1 MSIEQHR
8 SAEVTTMST
17 NATAIGMKRVG
28 RGRWLALG
36 ALVLS
41 GLVLGLDT
49 TILVTALPTLSA
61 KLGATTDQLQ
71 WMSTAYTLALA
82 GLMLPAAVL
91 ADRYGRRLLLMAGLL
106 VFGVSSVV
114 ASQLSSA
121 NGLIFMRA
129 LMGAGGAVILP
140 LMLAILPTIFA
151 EDERR
156 RALALAGAGVF
167 LGLPLGP
174 LVAGYLLTHYDWG
187 SIFLINGPVVV
198 LALLGVG
205 FFVPE
210 SKDPEAHSL
219 DWIGAVLEV
228 VGVTALVYGI
238 IEEPL
243 KGWTDPQVLVPLV
256 GGAILIAAFVGWEL
270 RLRVPLVDLRLFL
283 NPRFAWATAAFT
295 MVGFGLTG
303 AMFILTPY
311 LQVVQ
316 GNDAQETGIRLL
328 PMIAAVFVGALASDR
343 LTARLGTK
351 VMVAGGLLISAAGL
365 VLLSRVGP
373 DTGYGLVAAGLAVT
387 GVGISL
393 AMIPALDSI
402 LGALPVAQTGAGN
415 ALTRVLQNIGASFGV
430 AIMGSVLNSAYR
442 ASLSGHLVGLPTQ
455 VSDGALSGVA
465 VAAAIATRIPAP
477 LAVPLR
483 HAAYDAYAVGM
494 AQVLV
499 VSAGLLAAVAVLI
512 ALFLPARAAGA
523 EARAEAPD
531 EAVSRGAVA

>member
-1 MSIEQHR
+1 MSID
-8 SAEVTTMST
+8 AK
-17 NATAIGMKRVG
+17 AIGTEGVRR

-41 GLVLGLDT
+41 GLVFGLDT

-91 ADRYGRRLLLMAGLL
+91 GDRYGRRLLLLAGLV
-106 VFGVSSVV
+106 VFGVSSVI

-129 LMGAGGAVILP
+129 LMGVGGAVILP
-140 LMLAILPTIFA
+140 LTLAILPTIFA

-210 SKDPEAHSL
+210 SKDPEARRL

-228 VGVTALVYGI
+228 VGVTAVVYGI
-238 IEEPL
+238 IQEPL
-243 KGWTDPQVLVPLV
+243 KGWTDPQVLVPLA
-256 GGAILIAAFVGWEL
+256 GGAVLIAAFVGWEL
-270 RLRVPLVDLRLFL
+270 RIRVPLVDLRLFL

-295 MVGFGLTG
+295 TVGFGLTG
-303 AMFILTPY
+303 ALFILTPY

-316 GNDAQETGIRLL
+316 GNDAQGTGIRLL

-351 VMVAGGLLISAAGL
+351 VVVAGGLLTSGAGL
-365 VLLSRVGP
+365 VLLSRLGA
-373 DTGYGLVAAGLAVT
+373 DTGYGMVVPGLAVS
-387 GVGISL
+387 GLGIAL
-393 AMIPALDSI
+393 ALIPALDAI
-402 LGALPVAQTGAGN
+402 LGALPAAEVGAGN
-415 ALTRVLQNIGASFGV
+415 ALTRVLQNVGASFGV
-430 AIMGSVLNSAYR
+430 AIMGSVLNGAYR
-442 ASLSGHLVGLPTQ
+442 TSLSGHLAGLPAQ
-455 VSDGALSGVA
+455 VGDAALSSVA
-465 VAAAIATRIPAP
+465 VAAAVATHLPAP
-477 LAVPLR
+477 LAAPLR
-483 HAAYDAYAVGM
+483 QAASDAYVIGM
-494 AQVLV
+494 ARVLV
-499 VSAGLLAAVAVLI
+499 VSAVLLAAVGVLI
-512 ALFLPARAAGA
+512 AVFMPARAEG
-523 EARAEAPD
+523 ARAQADASGD
-531 EAVSRGAVA
+531 EAA

>member
-1 MSIEQHR
+1 MSINTKAMGRE
-8 SAEVTTMST
+8 
-17 NATAIGMKRVG
+17 RVG
-28 RGRWLALG
+28 RGRWLALA

-91 ADRYGRRLLLMAGLL
+91 ADRYGRRLLLLAGLV

-121 NGLIFMRA
+121 NGLIAMRA
-129 LMGAGGAVILP
+129 LMGTGGAVILP

-205 FFVPE
+205 FFIPE
-210 SKDPEAHSL
+210 SKDAEAHRL

-238 IEEPL
+238 IQEPL
-243 KGWTDPQVLVPLV
+243 KGWTDPQVLVALV
-256 GGAILIAAFVGWEL
+256 SGAILIAAFVGWEL
-270 RLRVPLVDLRLFL
+270 RMRVPLVDLRLFL
-283 NPRFAWATAAFT
+283 NPRFGWATAAFA
-295 MVGFGLTG
+295 MVGFALTG
-303 AMFILTPY
+303 ALFILTPY

-316 GNDAQETGIRLL
+316 GNDAQATGIRLL

-351 VMVAGGLLISAAGL
+351 VMVAGGLLTSAAGL
-365 VLLSRVGP
+365 ALLSRVGA
-373 DTGYGLVAAGLAVT
+373 DTGYGLVAAGLAVS
-387 GVGISL
+387 GLGIAL
-393 AMIPALDSI
+393 AMIPALDAI
-402 LGALPVAQTGAGN
+402 LGALPAGQVGAGN
-415 ALTRVLQNIGASFGV
+415 ALTRVLQNVGASFGV
-430 AIMGSVLNSAYR
+430 AIMGSVLNGSYR
-442 ASLSGHLVGLPTQ
+442 SSLSGHLVGLPSQ
-455 VSDGALSGVA
+455 VGDAALSGVA
-465 VAAAIATRIPAP
+465 VAATIANRIPAP

-483 HAAYDAYAVGM
+483 HAAYDAYAIGM
-494 AQVLV
+494 AQVLIL
-499 VSAGLLAAVAVLI
+499 SAAMLAAVAVLI

-523 EARAEAPD
+523 AAPAEARGD
-531 EAVSRGAVA
+531 EAA